1 MRFFFVDESGDA
13 AMGGTK
19 FLVLGGLILRAE
31 DWPELRT
38 KYDALKSRFGINP
51 NVEIKWRHIR
61 HPGGHRNPLRT
72 LSDADRTLF
81 ARRALGLV
89 REATY
94 ARVIS
99 VVVDKVAAYSRPD
112 VTSEEDLYEH
122 GVSLAMERFQ
132 YYLRAAGDF
141 GIVVQDQRHPR
152 QDIRLRAFYQS
163 LLAAGTRWTRFP
175 NVIEGV
181 FLAPSDFST
190 GLQLVDFVAGA
201 TYAAH
206 CTTKADPKYF
216 NIIRGKITGDPKIGK
231 RHGFKKW
238 P

>member
-1 MRFFFVDESGDA
+1 MRFFFVDESGNA
-13 AMGGTK
+13 AMGGTQ
-19 FLVLGGLILRAE
+19 FLVLAGLILRVE
-31 DWPELRT
+31 DWPEVRE
-38 KYDALKSRFGINP
+38 KFDSLKSRFGINP
-51 NVEIKWRHIR
+51 NIEIKWRHIR

-72 LSDADRTLF
+72 LSDPERTLF

-89 REATY
+89 RETTY

-99 VVVDKVAAYSRPD
+99 VIVDKVAAYTRPD
-112 VTSEEDLYEH
+112 VTSEEHLYEH
-122 GVSLAMERFQ
+122 AVSLAMERFQ

-163 LLAAGTRWTRFP
+163 LLTAGTRWTRFP

-206 CTTKADPKYF
+206 CTAKKDLKYF

>member
-1 MRFFFVDESGDA
+1 M
-13 AMGGTK
+13 
-19 FLVLGGLILRAE
+19 
-31 DWPELRT
+31 
-38 KYDALKSRFGINP
+38 
-51 NVEIKWRHIR
+51 KWRHVR
-61 HPGGHRNPLRT
+61 HPGGHRNPLRA
-72 LSDADRTLF
+72 LSDADKTLF
-81 ARRALGLV
+81 ARRVLGLI
-89 REATY
+89 RQSTY

-99 VVVDKVAAYSRPD
+99 VVIDKVAAYTRPD

-122 GVSLAMERFQ
+122 AVSLAMERFQ
-132 YYLRAAGDF
+132 YYLRAARDVGV
-141 GIVVQDQRHPR
+141 VVQDQRHPR
-152 QDIRLRAFYQS
+152 QDIRLRAFYRS
-163 LLAAGTRWTRFP
+163 LLSTGTRWTRFP

-201 TYAAH
+201 TYAAY
-206 CTTKADPKYF
+206 CTTKLDVKYF